1 MTWADAQTNLPNRA
15 RWYATADAASSEA
28 TKRSEASALF
38 LSEGYVLSESAIPT
52 AIDAATATAYRETR
66 YCVLVDGLWT
76 EADGTR
82 PDPFDL
88 VIDQPSTA
96 LKSLYAA
103 TRHTQCAFITACNPL
118 SQVLSDEA
126 NDVRQ
131 ARLREELTQRSLKF
145 MPGIGQHPTNGW
157 PGEPSFLVL
166 GIALQASK
174 ALGLRHQQNAIV
186 WAGPDATPRLILLR

>member
-1 MTWADAQTNLPNRA
+1 M
-15 RWYATADAASSEA
+15 
-28 TKRSEASALF
+28 
-38 LSEGYVLSESAIPT
+38 LSEPTIPT
-52 AIDAATATAYRETR
+52 AIDAATVAAYRETR
-66 YCVLVDGLWT
+66 YSVLVDGQW
-76 EADGTR
+76 ADPDGTR

-103 TRHTQCAFITACNPL
+103 TRHSECAFITACNPL

-126 NDVRQ
+126 NDARQ
-131 ARLREELTQRSLKF
+131 ARPREELTQRSLKF
-145 MPGIGQHPTNGW
+145 IPGVGQHPTNGW

-166 GIALQASK
+166 GIALEASK